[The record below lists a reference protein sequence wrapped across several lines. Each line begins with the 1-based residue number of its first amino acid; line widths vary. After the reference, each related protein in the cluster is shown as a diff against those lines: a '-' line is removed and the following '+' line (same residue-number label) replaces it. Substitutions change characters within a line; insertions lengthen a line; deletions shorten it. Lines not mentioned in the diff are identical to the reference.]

1 MSSTPNLSSDLA
13 TRVANR
19 KQDLMSELVEHK
31 KNSSRESATASIS
44 RIRDRLSELAHI
56 VKEGV
61 IDWGSVG
68 PNATRKLEYWITK

>member
-1 MSSTPNLSSDLA
+1 MSSTPNVPADLA
-13 TRVANR
+13 TRVATR
-19 KQDLMSELVEHK
+19 KQDLMSELVEYK
-31 KNSSRESATASIS
+31 KNSSRESANVAID

-61 IDWGSVG
+61 ADWTHVG